1 MNDWRFLPL
10 GGEEWRHVHGYEGF
24 YSVSSW
30 GRIRRER
37 AASGTWVGRILKP
50 SRGDIGYTSVDLCR
64 DGSVPEQLSVHRL
77 VAIAFL
83 GASEP
88 GEVVNHLNGI
98 RSDNRVSNL
107 EWCTT
112 SENALHAMAFLG
124 YDTKGSAHPMAKLS
138 EADIPVIRALL
149 DCGVTRTD
157 VGRRFGVHSDTIGLI
172 ARRKIWRHVA

>member
-30 GRIRRER
+30 GRIRRES
-37 AASGTWVGRILKP
+37 AACGTWVGRILKP
-50 SRGDIGYTSVDLCR
+50 ARGSIGYASVDLCR

-83 GASEP
+83 GAGEP

-98 RSDNRVSNL
+98 RSDNRVTNL
-107 EWCTT
+107 EWCTM
-112 SENALHAMAFLG
+112 SENAFHAMEFLG
-124 YDTKGSAHPMAKLS
+124 YDTKGSAHPMAKLR

-149 DCGVTRTD
+149 GRGAAKAD
-157 VGRRFGVHSDTIGLI
+157 VALRFGVHSDTIHLI
-172 ARRKIWRHVA
+172 ARRKTWRHVA